1 MNFVALKM
9 LFGDRAKYLM
19 LLAGLTFSTMLIVQ
33 QGSIFWGLMIWS
45 QSGISNINAPVWV
58 SGSKHQPG
66 RRGQAIGRYS
76 RKRGAERSW
85 SGVGGSSVQGVAA
98 S

>member
-33 QGSIFWGLMIWS
+33 QGSIFWGLMTWT
-45 QSGISNINAPVWV
+45 QSGITNINAPVWV
-58 SGSKHQPG
+58 TDPNLVLKSD
-66 RRGQAIGRYS
+66 A
-76 RKRGAERSW
+76 
-85 SGVGGSSVQGVAA
+85 GGGGHAHPHPH
-98 S
+98 

>member
-33 QGSIFWGLMIWS
+33 QGSIFSPVTEQHFQGYEIHDSCFFFALLNLRVLGLFFFAWL
-45 QSGISNINAPVWV
+45 G
-58 SGSKHQPG
+58 
-66 RRGQAIGRYS
+66 
-76 RKRGAERSW
+76 
-85 SGVGGSSVQGVAA
+85 
-98 S
+98 